1 MRLDKEGQ
9 NIWYGCMMKA
19 ALEIQDELLKRA
31 GRHAKQTGRTL
42 SAIVEEWFRQVLS
55 GSAPREP

>member
-19 ALEIQDELLKRA
+19 TLEIQDELPERA

-42 SAIVEEWFRQVLS
+42 SAIVEEW
-55 GSAPREP
+55 